1 MGTEDPDINYEKVK
15 KKSHKDRSRKEL
27 YVTVEFEGAT
37 MHDKAL
43 AKAELAHRD
52 FWDRM
57 KVTAAGSFLGVLF
70 GTIAGLVIG
79 SA

>member
-1 MGTEDPDINYEKVK
+1 MAAEDPASNYDKIRK
-15 KKSHKDRSRKEL
+15 KEHKDRSRKEL

-43 AKAELAHRD
+43 AKAELASRD

-70 GTIAGLVIG
+70 GTLAGLTVG
-79 SA
+79 SF